1 MLRNRT
7 AGLTSRIAV
16 TMVTCVV
23 LLLVVAVGLVTAP
36 AARGALVPLLSC
48 QGTETLTFQPS
59 LTNTPTPI
67 LVHYTIDLD
76 LCLGSGVS
84 TGESQGSFVVTASCT
99 SVNVLPP
106 AFSDTYQWNTGASSV
121 VTYSAPVETTG
132 NGTVIVTDTG
142 TVTSGLDHGALANET
157 TILPQLSLAACAGTG
172 VSQLTGPYTL
182 TFA

>member
-1 MLRNRT
+1 MPRYRT
-7 AGLTSRIAV
+7 AGLTPRTAV
-16 TMVTCVV
+16 TIATCAV
-23 LLLVVAVGLVTAP
+23 LLLAMAVGLVTAP
-36 AARGALVPLLSC
+36 AARGATVPLLSC
-48 QGTETLTFQPS
+48 QGTETLTFQPP
-59 LTNTPTPI
+59 LTNTPTPT
-67 LVHYTIDLD
+67 LVHYAIDLD

-99 SVNVLPP
+99 TVDVLPP

-121 VTYSAPVETTG
+121 ATYTAPVETTG

-142 TVTSGLDHGALANET
+142 TVTSGLDQGALANET
-157 TILPQLSLAACAGTG
+157 TTLPQLNLAACAGTG